1 MVPAFSVAMPLQ
13 GVAGGFE
20 QLLDAR
26 VLLSLTRNILPMVLF
41 RQKPYLFHLSLFKQE
56 FSPFG
61 REKSSSPVGA
71 KKLGELDFPF

>member
-20 QLLDAR
+20 QLLGAR
-26 VLLSLTRNILPMVLF
+26 VLLSLTRNILPMALF
-41 RQKPYLFHLSLFKQE
+41 RQKSYLFHLSFFKQK

-61 REKSSSPVGA
+61 REKSTSPVRA